1 MWNDYENDT
10 LIHQHKMAKIYK
22 KRYQRASDLNNTLI
36 EVTKDIACCGF
47 TLRVRTSS
55 AVYP

>member
-36 EVTKDIACCGF
+36 EGTKDIACCGF
-47 TLRVRTSS
+47 TWARISS
-55 AVYP
+55 AAYP